1 MFSVVFQFARNVFEE
16 RNTNNMNQI
25 IWREQRQYSEGYVA
39 YTVCSYLVCAKFLK
53 NEVII

>member
-1 MFSVVFQFARNVFEE
+1 MNDYRAMQYSEGYMIMFSVVFQFARNVFEE

-39 YTVCSYLVCAKFLK
+39 YCL
-53 NEVII
+53 